1 MSNSTPQEP
10 YSPRIDHVLQTLDFE
25 IDRIRSQEKESGW
38 TTWAVLGGLA
48 TVVWLLLGEL
58 NSESIQ
64 WANVLVLFLAFSLL
78 FDNVSILFTIFSEE
92 EQPREKGRRYRF
104 SHYLGENRLEILPG
118 LLRCF
123 ALIWVAWYASKFVW
137 PSHALLAYVYYG
149 LAAIILALAFVWSFL
164 SIPLRVYSGKWE
176 ISLVMVVF
184 LAVGCWPMV
193 GYFFTVYSGPQG
205 ANLAE
210 YRVSILITAAM
221 ILLLLL
227 ARGTRYVPML
237 ASLINV
243 RRDLAFGK
251 IDVDTAIHRTDII
264 LTGMQM
270 QDLVQE
276 DLKRLLEYIDQVEE
290 EFAEASKNLDVVERE
305 IAGLSGQLSPEQEI
319 RVRRTVDSNN
329 QHIAKAEKV
338 RDKLIRQLDK
348 FSKRVRRT
356 YILSREGFDAAME
369 AYSKIGAEGDRGR
382 ERYHRIL
389 DRTRALA
396 ERLNPGPAET
406 TPAAPD

>member
-1 MSNSTPQEP
+1 MGDLIGHGS
-10 YSPRIDHVLQTLDFE
+10 FFG
-25 IDRIRSQEKESGW
+25 SGM
-38 TTWAVLGGLA
+38 LA
-48 TVVWLLLGEL
+48 HGR
-58 NSESIQ
+58 
-64 WANVLVLFLAFSLL
+64 LFF
-78 FDNVSILFTIFSEE
+78 
-92 EQPREKGRRYRF
+92 
-104 SHYLGENRLEILPG
+104 HG
-118 LLRCF
+118 LLWSSRCKSCGVSRKYPDYGSYDSVI
-123 ALIWVAWYASKFVW
+123 ATRSGNEICSNAGFVD
-137 PSHALLAYVYYG
+137 
-149 LAAIILALAFVWSFL
+149 
-164 SIPLRVYSGKWE
+164 K
-176 ISLVMVVF
+176 
-184 LAVGCWPMV
+184 C
-193 GYFFTVYSGPQG
+193 Q
-205 ANLAE
+205 
-210 YRVSILITAAM
+210 
-221 ILLLLL
+221 
-227 ARGTRYVPML
+227 AR
-237 ASLINV
+237 
-243 RRDLAFGK
+243 LAFGK

-290 EFAEASKNLDVVERE
+290 EFAEASKNLDGVERE